1 MLVKKE
7 TTISPKILNSLYI
20 FAALIGVLVLLL
32 VLAQVN
38 DSPIPFISGDRE
50 AFFALGIIGF
60 TMCSIGMYASGELY
74 GWLDPF
80 RILAIVIGVFNLL
93 LVGSIF
99 FQIELPFITDIETAF
114 LVLAFL
120 ILIKFL
126 ITNGQRIL
134 DLAGKLYD

>member
-1 MLVKKE
+1 VFVKKE
-7 TTISPKILNSLYI
+7 TTISPKIINILYI

-50 AFFALGIIGF
+50 AFFALAIIGF
-60 TMCSIGMYASGELY
+60 TMCSLGMYASGELY

-80 RILAIVIGVFNLL
+80 RILAIAIGVFNLL
-93 LVGSIF
+93 LVGSVF
-99 FQIELPFITDIETAF
+99 FQIELPFISDIETAF

-126 ITNGQRIL
+126 IANGQRIL

>member
-50 AFFALGIIGF
+50 AFFALAIIGF
-60 TMCSIGMYASGELY
+60 TMCSLGMYASGELY

-93 LVGSIF
+93 LVGSVF

>member
-1 MLVKKE
+1 VFVKKE
-7 TTISPKILNSLYI
+7 TTISPKIINTLYI
-20 FAALIGVLVLLL
+20 FAAFIGVLVLLL

-50 AFFALGIIGF
+50 AFFALAIIGF
-60 TMCSIGMYASGELY
+60 TMCSLGMYASGELY

-99 FQIELPFITDIETAF
+99 FQIELPFISDIETAF
-114 LVLAFL
+114 IVLAFL

-126 ITNGQRIL
+126 IANGQRIL

>member
-1 MLVKKE
+1 MFVKKE
-7 TTISPKILNSLYI
+7 TTISPKIINTLYI
-20 FAALIGVLVLLL
+20 FAAFIGVLVLLL

-50 AFFALGIIGF
+50 AFFALAIIGF

-99 FQIELPFITDIETAF
+99 FQIELPFIPDIETAF
-114 LVLAFL
+114 LGLAFL

-126 ITNGQRIL
+126 INNGQRIL
-134 DLAGKLYD
+134 DLAGKLYA

>member
-1 MLVKKE
+1 MAVKKE
-7 TTISPKILNSLYI
+7 TTVNPLILNSLYI
-20 FAALIGVLVLLL
+20 IAAIIGVLAIILA
-32 VLAQVN
+32 LAQLN
-38 DSPIPFISGDRE
+38 DSPIPFISGIRE
-50 AFFALGIIGF
+50 AFFALAIIGF
-60 TMCSIGMYASGELY
+60 ASCSFGMYASGELY

-93 LVGSIF
+93 LVGSVF
-99 FQIELPFITDIETAF
+99 FQIELPFISDIETAF
-114 LVLAFL
+114 IVLAFL